1 MNTQTLL
8 TVVDLQKA
16 MPFNIITANR
26 IKVDL
31 SGNKMRSKYSDFNGR
46 IKIQ

>member
-1 MNTQTLL
+1 MNTQTIL

-16 MPFNIITANR
+16 IPFNIIKANR

-31 SGNKMRSKYSDFNGR
+31 SGNKMRSKYSDLNGR
-46 IKIQ
+46 IKVQ